1 MRSRDQWMIPEDMN
15 RGWLKESLE
24 VAAGWRED
32 LRENPEFAKDLRSF
46 AIYGGILMVLGLPML
61 FM

>member
-1 MRSRDQWMIPEDMN
+1 MIPEDMN